1 MEKGV
6 YMINF
11 IICEDEDILADK
23 YIKEID
29 RFMMSNDEEYKIH
42 RFKGYTKKWEEF
54 VKSNKQSS
62 NFRNSVFCCKIVAK

>member
-29 RFMMSNDEEYKIH
+29 RFMMSNDE
-42 RFKGYTKKWEEF
+42 
-54 VKSNKQSS
+54 
-62 NFRNSVFCCKIVAK
+62 